1 MRARRQRLRACGPLR
16 APHRVNLR
24 GAFGQWMCG
33 PTLAAILAAEHLTA
47 AGRAVHALGLPR
59 VEGER
64 EHRGPRLHAHVDFR
78 PAHAA
83 VLAAEQHADFALKVG
98 ARGHPD
104 GLRIAGDLA
113 DVAAVGLPVGIQR
126 LEPSA
131 GPVFAAIRAAEETRA
146 PDREDLTRAP
156 APDQHAVHVHG
167 VVVHVLAVAHVLP
180 VLTAVEAAD
189 DAADFDGAVDLV
201 GIRRIGGQLQ
211 DALRRIGPGGD
222 RHFWEADGDREL
234 SPALTAVLAAIDLA
248 ILVSRVHHLRI
259 ARIERQRPDGQA
271 VVRHVELL
279 PVISAIGAPIRAVL
293 SADIDGVGVLGV
305 RGDRSDGGRG
315 GQAAGRDLPAIVAG
329 RHTIETGL
337 HGPARGGFAREPDIH
352 VGLAIQRHGALLT
365 FIVAP
370 RPAGPQPRDGLPRE
384 PPTFIVAP
392 RPAGPQPRDGL
403 QREPPTF
410 IVAPRPGGA
419 PAPRPA

>member
-1 MRARRQRLRACGPLR
+1 MAASLRSTERPPMALDSIVFGGRVRGAESATTCFPSCHDLLG
-16 APHRVNLR
+16 APHRVDLSR
-24 GAFGQWMCG
+24 AFGQRTRY
-33 PTLAAILAAEHLTA
+33 PALPAVLAAEHLAA
-47 AGRAVHALGLPR
+47 AGGAVHAFGLPR

-64 EHRGPRLHAHVDFR
+64 EYRGPRLHAHVDFR
-78 PAHAA
+78 PA
-83 VLAAEQHADFALKVG
+83 HADFALKVG

-104 GLRIAGDLA
+104 GLRIAGGLA

-146 PDREDLTRAP
+146 PDREDLTGAP
-156 APDQHAVHVHG
+156 PPDQHAVHVHG

-180 VLTAVEAAD
+180 VLAAVEAAD

-222 RHFWEADGDREL
+222 RYFWEADGDREL

-271 VVRHVELL
+271 VVR
-279 PVISAIGAPIRAVL
+279 
-293 SADIDGVGVLGV
+293 
-305 RGDRSDGGRG
+305 
-315 GQAAGRDLPAIVAG
+315 
-329 RHTIETGL
+329 
-337 HGPARGGFAREPDIH
+337 
-352 VGLAIQRHGALLT
+352 
-365 FIVAP
+365 
-370 RPAGPQPRDGLPRE
+370 
-384 PPTFIVAP
+384 
-392 RPAGPQPRDGL
+392 
-403 QREPPTF
+403 
-410 IVAPRPGGA
+410 
-419 PAPRPA
+419 